1 MTSFLTAAQAE
12 RLGIN
17 QAPAGK
23 PVRVINIAQ
32 FRNQNGTYDGV
43 AALAALTGLSYVE
56 VAWSAERI
64 KQLLATTDLTRQ
76 QVVSQVRE
84 EAKTKPWNK

>member
-1 MTSFLTAAQAE
+1 MTSFVTAAQGE

-32 FRNQNGTYDGV
+32 FRNQNGTYDG
-43 AALAALTGLSYVE
+43 AAVLAALTGLSYVE
-56 VAWSAERI
+56 VAWSAKRI
-64 KQLLATTDLTRQ
+64 KDLLATTNMTRQ